1 MIFVSRGY
9 YNVLIHIQLALIK
22 SYAYQIR
29 ILITSLVSSNPYY
42 AIQQKNHKLFVK
54 TNFKNVILLNYVL
67 RQHIKGKNMY
77 TYKTIPFLK
86 KIINNE

>member
-42 AIQQKNHKLFVK
+42 AIQQKNHKLFRE
-54 TNFKNVILLNYVL
+54 NQF
-67 RQHIKGKNMY
+67 
-77 TYKTIPFLK
+77 
-86 KIINNE
+86 